1 MTEPKDFPWTRIEV
15 GYTLLGKPKNITE
28 AYRQEILATSKSLR
42 ELLSDRFSPMR
53 RLFWLTGHTTRI
65 DEPLTGHYWVAQVL
79 TDELNRA
86 LQNTPKRFDLKEDK
100 LVVKLPY
107 GHVAKDDEPK
117 PHGTRCK
124 LIGDRWFNYR
134 SYRLDEKVLQI
145 PISAQGMLFATLV
158 WPCESAECD
167 ADALVD
173 SIE

>member
-1 MTEPKDFPWTRIEV
+1 MTAPKDFSWTRIEV
-15 GYTLLGKPKNITE
+15 GYTLLAKPKNVTE
-28 AYRQEILATSKSLR
+28 AYRQDILATSKSLR
-42 ELLSDRFSPMR
+42 ELLSARFSPMR
-53 RLFWLTGHTTRI
+53 RLFWLTGDTTRI

-86 LQNTPKRFDLKEDK
+86 LQNSPKRLDLKESH
-100 LVVKLPY
+100 LVVEQPY
-107 GHVAKDDEPK
+107 GQVAKDDEEK
-117 PHGTRCK
+117 PHGTLCK

-134 SYRLDEKVLQI
+134 SYRLDEKVLLI
-145 PISAQGMLFATLV
+145 PITAKGMLFATLV